1 MTGADIITAILLAGI
16 FIAIIV
22 YLLYWLYRRS
32 SKEVAFVR
40 TGLGGEKVVITGGAL
55 VLPIVHNV
63 TMVGM
68 NTLRLEVR
76 RAGDGAL
83 ITGNRMRVDVVAEF
97 SVRVKPDP
105 AWVALAA
112 QTLGQRTMDPES
124 LKGVIQGRFVDAL
137 GSIAAQM
144 TMDEMQEQRG
154 VYVRQVK
161 ALVEETLTGN
171 GLELEAVS
179 LTGLDQTDIERFNP
193 SNAFDAEGLTQLT
206 EQIEKRKKLRND
218 IEQDT
223 MIAIRT
229 KNLQAEVETL
239 DIGKRSEYAR
249 LQQDREIAQQR
260 ALERATI
267 ATDRALRDREA
278 QEAEIH
284 AEEEIEKARV
294 RREKALEA
302 ERALRET
309 ALTEEI
315 EGRRRHRN
323 DVEREAE
330 IAIHA
335 KNLEAE
341 LRILDIEK
349 EAEYARL
356 KQREA
361 IAAQRAAQA
370 AEIAR
375 QEAAGR
381 RQAETVRI
389 ESDEAIEKARIAQ
402 EKTLDE
408 DRIAHRQET
417 ERLDVTRR
425 KTLQVE
431 EQERSIAIIR
441 KEKEKAEAQAETEEA
456 RARAVAAEEKVVSI
470 RERETAERRKLVDL
484 IEAARAVE
492 AEALQLTAIAQA
504 QTSAAEQKAAAD
516 RFASLAAKLRYEVDA
531 EGRRR
536 LNEAENLRS
545 DESRYHALRMKLLE
559 HLEGIVRESVKP
571 MENIGEIKIL
581 QVDGLPGLSSAR
593 PAAGERG
600 GGIGGDLGGPSAGG
614 SSLADNIVASAL
626 RYRAQAPFVD
636 TLLQE
641 IGMSPG
647 EISKLGNLLKNDG
660 PPTSGS

>member
-389 ESDEAIEKARIAQ
+389 ESDVAIEKARIAQ

-600 GGIGGDLGGPSAGG
+600 GGIGGDLDGPPAGG